1 MPSSRLRRSA
11 GAFLSLD
18 DGAAR
23 DVHLHLVGDAQL
35 HDVPIDGHDGA
46 ELAGNSV
53 ATAVLLRLATLLERA
68 DWRVWAERSFAWH
81 ARRLTGAPQAMPY
94 LVSAMERASS
104 PPRHTVIVG
113 ARDRADTLALVRE
126 FESRLRPDDD
136 LVVVSD
142 ETRDAL
148 ARLVSF
154 AAKMPMPDGRATAY
168 VCRDY
173 ACRLPVH
180 EPAEMAALLEE

>member
-1 MPSSRLRRSA
+1 
-11 GAFLSLD
+11 
-18 DGAAR
+18 
-23 DVHLHLVGDAQL
+23 VIVG
-35 HDVPIDGHDGA
+35 P
-46 ELAGNSV
+46 
-53 ATAVLLRLATLLERA
+53 RERA
-68 DWRVWAERSFAWH
+68 D
-81 ARRLTGAPQAMPY
+81 T
-94 LVSAMERASS
+94 RALI
-104 PPRHTVIVG
+104 RM
-113 ARDRADTLALVRE
+113 

-148 ARLVSF
+148 SRLVSF

>member
-1 MPSSRLRRSA
+1 MP
-11 GAFLSLD
+11 
-18 DGAAR
+18 
-23 DVHLHLVGDAQL
+23 
-35 HDVPIDGHDGA
+35 
-46 ELAGNSV
+46 
-53 ATAVLLRLATLLERA
+53 
-68 DWRVWAERSFAWH
+68 W
-81 ARRLTGAPQAMPY
+81 M
-94 LVSAMERASS
+94 VSAMERAAS

-113 ARDRADTLALVRE
+113 PPARDDTQALIRE
-126 FESRLRPDDD
+126 FESCVRPDDD

-148 ARLVSF
+148 ARLAPF
-154 AAKMPMPDGRATAY
+154 AAKMPMRDGRATAY